1 MEEIDQYNFYL
12 NFKKEIN
19 NLEFYFLVI
28 LLNKNKIKLSTRIYW
43 KFIDTIQ
50 RSKLSAN
57 EKKILIK
64 ILDSRL

>member
-19 NLEFYFLVI
+19 NLEFYFLAI
-28 LLNKNKIKLSTRIYW
+28 LLNGNKIKFSTKIYG
-43 KFIDTIQ
+43 KFIDTIKK
-50 RSKLSAN
+50 SKLNMS

-64 ILDSRL
+64 ILNC

>member
-19 NLEFYFLVI
+19 NLEFYFLLI
-28 LLNKNKIKLSTRIYW
+28 LLNKNKIKLSIRIYW

-50 RSKLSAN
+50 KSKLSAN

>member
-19 NLEFYFLVI
+19 NLEFFFLAI
-28 LLNKNKIKLSTRIYW
+28 LLNRNKIKFSTKIYG
-43 KFIDTIQ
+43 KFIDTIKK
-50 RSKLSAN
+50 SKLNMS

-64 ILDSRL
+64 ILNC

>member
-19 NLEFYFLVI
+19 NLEFYFLAI
-28 LLNKNKIKLSTRIYW
+28 LLNRNKIKFSTKIYG
-43 KFIDTIQ
+43 KFIDTIKK
-50 RSKLSAN
+50 SKLNMS

-64 ILDSRL
+64 ILNC